1 MSYKGKPSQSFD
13 VVKATT
19 AHAGTL
25 YIGGDPLNGVEGTSM
40 SGTELAYLDGVT
52 AGTVTASKAVV
63 VDANKRVDTLVIA
76 ASGLKIGT
84 GAGTAMTKSA
94 AEINALVGGVA
105 AGYKLARGNQ
115 AATASATI
123 ATGLTTITGFAVA
136 PVGATATKINA
147 CSAVSASAS
156 SGNLSVYRWKV
167 GGPST
172 TTLKAASVAGTV
184 SWVAVGT

>member
-25 YIGGDPLNGVEGTSM
+25 YIGGDPLNGV
-40 SGTELAYLDGVT
+40 D
-52 AGTVTASKAVV
+52 
-63 VDANKRVDTLVIA
+63 
-76 ASGLKIGT
+76 
-84 GAGTAMTKSA
+84 GTAMTKSA
-94 AEINALVGGVA
+94 AEINVLVGGVA